1 MATLHHLDAAVDI
14 SSRSHN
20 KLLYKYTTLIYFIY
34 FHIFPFMGSFDIL
47 LGVLLNFSRGVVGW
61 SDGAG

>member
-14 SSRSHN
+14 RSRSHN
-20 KLLYKYTTLIYFIY
+20 KLLHKYTTLIYFIY
-34 FHIFPFMGSFDIL
+34 RDPFMGSFDIL
-47 LGVLLNFSRGVVGW
+47 IGVLLNFSRRVVGW